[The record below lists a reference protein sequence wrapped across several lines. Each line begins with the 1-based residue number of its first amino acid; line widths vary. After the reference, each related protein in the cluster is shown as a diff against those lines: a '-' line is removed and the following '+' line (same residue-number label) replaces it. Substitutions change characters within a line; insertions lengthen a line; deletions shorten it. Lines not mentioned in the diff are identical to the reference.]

1 VQVVKRVVLTLWIK
15 ELIGSMSARSIT
27 DIFEVQFLNINSVN
41 FFGPKLDFSVLS
53 AMIGV
58 AVMVMLGELEI

>member
-1 VQVVKRVVLTLWIK
+1 
-15 ELIGSMSARSIT
+15 MSARSIT